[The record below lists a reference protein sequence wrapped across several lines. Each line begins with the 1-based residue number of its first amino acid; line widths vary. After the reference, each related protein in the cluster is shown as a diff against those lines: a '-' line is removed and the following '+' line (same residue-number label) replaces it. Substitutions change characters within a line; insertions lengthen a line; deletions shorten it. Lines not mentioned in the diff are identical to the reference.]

1 MTDHID
7 RMKVEH
13 KELTVKIEALNAF
26 VHGNDIFKTLC
37 DLEQAKMIKQVAHM
51 EAYASVLA
59 SRIWTAVKT
68 A

>member
-1 MTDHID
+1 MNDHID

-13 KELTVKIEALNAF
+13 KELVVKIEALNAF

-51 EAYASVLA
+51 EAYARVLE